1 MKYILKHNARC
12 FLFFGVHF
20 GSGRWVGGT
29 QIEAHLLNALARGWQ
44 HRRAVVVVVVLVFVL
59 VVGVVVVVLPLISL
73 YPAAQRSPPSH
84 LEYPSS
90 SFSLRAMRV
99 CTCMRACVCAYGESK
114 DNLWHNY
121 YNVTMFRLSSSLS
134 LSFSLSCRSRWQFFC
149 SSPSSHLL
157 LAVFGTFPCGLQREI
172 RFSTH
177 TRTRTHTDT
186 AGKAPLW
193 SFIMITC
200 ARVRW
205 PLPFRLPWSAAAA
218 I

>member
-1 MKYILKHNARC
+1 LSCRLYPYILRHN
-12 FLFFGVHF
+12 
-20 GSGRWVGGT
+20 GRRPHTSNIPPRVSPC
-29 QIEAHLLNALARGWQ
+29 
-44 HRRAVVVVVVLVFVL
+44 VLCACV
-59 VVGVVVVVLPLISL
+59 
-73 YPAAQRSPPSH
+73 
-84 LEYPSS
+84 
-90 SFSLRAMRV
+90 RV
-99 CTCMRACVCAYGESK
+99 CVRACVCVCVCAYGESK

-186 AGKAPLW
+186 ARKAPLW